1 MKKTFIIA
9 EAGVNHNG
17 DINFA
22 YKLIDAAYEAGVDAV
37 KFQTF
42 KTEKILSESTEK
54 ASYQKKNT
62 GEEESQY
69 NMIKKLEISYN
80 DFSKLKN
87 YCDEKGIMFLSTP
100 DEEESLDFL
109 ADELK
114 VPYLKI
120 GSGEVTNIPFLKAFA
135 RKNIPIILS
144 TGMSDIAEVSCALD
158 AIYSEGFNKDIWLLH
173 CTTNYPCPY
182 NEVNLNAMIT
192 LKNTFKVHVG
202 YSDHTLGT
210 DIPIAAVAMGAEIIE
225 KHFTI
230 DKSLPGPDHKAS
242 LTPEELKAMTKSI
255 RNIENALGDGIKKPN
270 KSEIDIRKVVRRV
283 LVASENFTA
292 GSKITEKSFEIKRA
306 NSGILPKYIDVLL
319 GRTLIKD
326 VKKDKSFEWED
337 FMG

>member
-17 DINFA
+17 DINLA

-80 DFSKLKN
+80 DFSELKN

-210 DIPIAAVAMGAEIIE
+210 DIPIAAVA
-225 KHFTI
+225 
-230 DKSLPGPDHKAS
+230 
-242 LTPEELKAMTKSI
+242 
-255 RNIENALGDGIKKPN
+255 
-270 KSEIDIRKVVRRV
+270 
-283 LVASENFTA
+283 
-292 GSKITEKSFEIKRA
+292 
-306 NSGILPKYIDVLL
+306 
-319 GRTLIKD
+319 
-326 VKKDKSFEWED
+326 
-337 FMG
+337 

>member
-17 DINFA
+17 DINLA

-80 DFSKLKN
+80 DFSELKN

-192 LKNTFKVHVG
+192 LKNTFKVRVG

-210 DIPIAAVAMGAEIIE
+210 DIPVAAVAMGAEIIE

-242 LTPEELKAMTKSI
+242 LTPDELKAMTKSI

-270 KSEIDIRKVVRRV
+270 KSELEIRKVVRRV
-283 LVASENFTA
+283 LVASENISA
-292 GSKITEKSFEIKRA
+292 GSKINEKSFEIKRA

>member
-17 DINFA
+17 DINLA

-80 DFSKLKN
+80 DFSELKN

-100 DEEESLDFL
+100 DDEESLDFL

-192 LKNTFKVHVG
+192 LKNTFKVRVG

-210 DIPIAAVAMGAEIIE
+210 DIPVAAVAMGAEIIE

-242 LTPEELKAMTKSI
+242 LTPDELKAMTKSI

-270 KSEIDIRKVVRRV
+270 KSELEIRKVVRRV
-283 LVASENFTA
+283 LVASENISA
-292 GSKITEKSFEIKRA
+292 GSKINEKSFEIKRA